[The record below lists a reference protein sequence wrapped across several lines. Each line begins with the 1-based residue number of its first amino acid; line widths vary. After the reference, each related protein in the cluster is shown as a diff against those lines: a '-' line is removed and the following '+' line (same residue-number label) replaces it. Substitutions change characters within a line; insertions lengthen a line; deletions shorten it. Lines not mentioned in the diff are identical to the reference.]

1 MVIVD
6 QSKCIQCE
14 LCVKDCVDGLMRNK
28 KGQIVGPKECLECG
42 HCVAVCPKNAISIEG
57 YDLETGDHSGN
68 RLNIAAEDFLDLIQ
82 MRRSIRQYKDTKVP
96 EKELGLMMEAVRYT
110 ATAKNA
116 QANTVVFVQ
125 DQLDAFKKLVWDFI
139 EEKTAGNPA
148 DLDAAWSAYFL
159 FNMRHKKN
167 PENDYLFRNAP
178 SIVVIAT
185 QNQWDAGLAAQNIE
199 NMANTLGMGVLYN
212 GYLARLLSDHDE
224 AKAWLGISD
233 LPVAA
238 VLLLGYPSV
247 KYQRSVPR
255 KPLNLIRR

>member
-1 MVIVD
+1 MIPQSNCCLYYIHNILEIQDILSLKEIFIYDTLIKIGKTYYGLMQEDASVVIID

-14 LCVKDCVDGLMRNK
+14 LCVKDCVDGLIRNK
-28 KGQIVGPKECLECG
+28 KGQMIGPKECLECG

-57 YDLETGDHSGN
+57 YDQETEIYSGDFANVG
-68 RLNIAAEDFLDLIQ
+68 AEDFLNLIQ
-82 MRRSIRQYKDTKVP
+82 MRRSIRQYKDRKVP
-96 EKELGLMMEAVRYT
+96 E
-110 ATAKNA
+110 
-116 QANTVVFVQ
+116 
-125 DQLDAFKKLVWDFI
+125 
-139 EEKTAGNPA
+139 
-148 DLDAAWSAYFL
+148 
-159 FNMRHKKN
+159 KN

-178 SIVVIAT
+178 SILVIAT

-212 GYLARLLSDHDE
+212 GYLARLLNEHDE
-224 AKAWLGISD
+224 ARLWLGISD

-255 KPLNLIRR
+255 KPLNLIRK